1 MPFVMLMLLAAV
13 ALFTIVAG
21 FLLSNKS
28 RVHKEQDDYD
38 YRSSYSANRTLSRGR
53 SSQMVMRQSRQSMV
67 RQPARTIRPQQAIG
81 FSDGPAIFDVWQ
93 SLSVNRIFR
102 RRPGEP
108 TPWLGL
114 LLVLLSVFLLFM
126 FLMRLVMPNTMLIGA
141 LSWSPLQPTTSQQQQ
156 SPQTPTYAAS
166 KALVRIGQLDPA
178 QYNSSGEYNL
188 WAYSACSAAAF
199 AEIIN
204 AYGGHNYRV
213 TDILKIE
220 SAIGEI
226 TPQLGLM
233 EEVGVQ
239 RTMARFNFKTT
250 WGHNLSLDGV
260 INAANRGTPVIV
272 SWPPDRYAGGH
283 VLVVRG
289 GDSKNVFLADT
300 SIYNRTVVSRSQFL
314 SWWEGFYAIST
325 PN

>member
-1 MPFVMLMLLAAV
+1 MPFFMLMLLAAI
-13 ALFTIVAG
+13 ALVFTVAG

-28 RVHKEQDDYD
+28 QVRQEQDDY
-38 YRSSYSANRTLSRGR
+38 STSYPANRTLSRGR
-53 SSQMVMRQSRQSMV
+53 GSQMVMRQSRQAIV
-67 RQPARTIRPQQAIG
+67 RQPARTIRTQQAIE
-81 FSDGPAIFDVWQ
+81 FTDGPTIFDLWQ
-93 SLSVNRIFR
+93 SLSVNRVFK

-114 LLVLLSVFLLFM
+114 ILVLLSVFLLFI
-126 FLMRLVMPNTMLIGA
+126 FLMRLVMPDTMLIGA
-141 LSWSPLQPTTSQQQQ
+141 LSWSPLQSTSTQPQQ
-156 SPQTPTYAAS
+156 PAQTPSYAAS
-166 KALVRIGQLDPA
+166 KALIRIGQLDTA

-204 AYGGHNYRV
+204 AYGHNYRV
-213 TDILKIE
+213 TDILKVE

-226 TPQLGLM
+226 TPQLGLT

-260 INAANRGTPVIV
+260 INAANRGTPVII

>member
-1 MPFVMLMLLAAV
+1 MPFFMLMLLAAI
-13 ALFTIVAG
+13 ALVTIVAG

-28 RVHKEQDDYD
+28 QVRQEQDDYPI
-38 YRSSYSANRTLSRGR
+38 SYPGNRTLPRGR
-53 SSQMVMRQSRQSMV
+53 GRQVVMRQSRQSLV
-67 RQPARTIRPQQAIG
+67 RQPARTIRSQQAIG
-81 FSDGPAIFDVWQ
+81 FSDGPTIFDLWQ
-93 SLSVNRIFR
+93 SLSVNRIFK

-126 FLMRLVMPNTMLIGA
+126 FLMRLIMPNTMLIGA
-141 LSWSPLQPTTSQQQQ
+141 LSWSPLQPTTNQQQQ
-156 SPQTPTYAAS
+156 PAQTPSYGAS
-166 KALVRIGQLDPA
+166 KALIRISQLDTA

-199 AEIIN
+199 AEVIN
-204 AYGGHNYRV
+204 AYGHNYRV

-226 TPQLGLM
+226 TPQLGLL
-233 EEVGVQ
+233 EDVGVQ

-250 WGHNLSLDGV
+250 WGHNLSLDAI
-260 INAANRGTPVIV
+260 INAANHGTPVIV
-272 SWPPDRYAGGH
+272 SWPPDRYTGGH
-283 VLVVRG
+283 IVVVRG
-289 GDSKNVFLADT
+289 GDANNVFLADS
-300 SIYNRTVVSRSQFL
+300 SIYNRHSLSRAQFMK
-314 SWWEGFYAIST
+314 WWEGFYAIST

>member
-1 MPFVMLMLLAAV
+1 MPFVMLMLLAAI
-13 ALFTIVAG
+13 ALVTIVAG

-28 RVHKEQDDYD
+28 QVHKEQDDYD
-38 YRSSYSANRTLSRGR
+38 YRSSYSGNRTLSRGR
-53 SSQMVMRQSRQSMV
+53 GSQVVMRQSRQSMV
-67 RQPARTIRPQQAIG
+67 RQPARTMRSQQAIE

-93 SLSVNRIFR
+93 SLSVNRIFK

-141 LSWSPLQPTTSQQQQ
+141 LSWSPLQPTTNQQQQ
-156 SPQTPTYAAS
+156 PAQTPSYAAS
-166 KALVRIGQLDPA
+166 KALVRIGQLDAA

-188 WAYSACSAAAF
+188 WAYSACSAAAM
-199 AEIIN
+199 AEVIN
-204 AYGGHNYRV
+204 AYGHNYRV

-226 TPQLGLM
+226 TPQLGLL
-233 EEVGVQ
+233 EDVGVQ

-250 WGHNLSLDGV
+250 WGHNLSLDAI
-260 INAANRGTPVIV
+260 INAANHGTPVIV

-283 VLVVRG
+283 IVVVRG
-289 GDSKNVFLADT
+289 GDANNVLLADS
-300 SIYNRTVVSRSQFL
+300 SIYNRQSLSRAQFMK
-314 SWWEGFYAIST
+314 WWEGFYAIST